1 MGRRTVSN
9 YLIKQGQK
17 WSVKVAIPAELQGV
31 FGKKAFK
38 KSLGTS
44 DKAAAIA
51 RSGPLIAEF
60 KDAIAS
66 ARGNPEQHLDDYL
79 AHTQAHL
86 RTVKGDP
93 DVNPDAIEG
102 MEEETLQ
109 RLLQARGVQHPEQL
123 SGAAEAE
130 AVKVYQVVVGQQTL
144 FNGPLDEYI
153 KSRKVEPKTAAKDR
167 HAVEKFA
174 AKISTVEEVDRQAV
188 RNFVAWLSAED
199 GLKNRTIRDNLST
212 LRVYWKWL
220 VDRAFA
226 PEDRPNPF
234 ADVAPTSGEPEGRR
248 SRGPPALLS

>member
-1 MGRRTVSN
+1 MSN

-93 DVNPDAIEG
+93 DVNPDQNMSQKAWPTAPAG
-102 MEEETLQ
+102 DGT
-109 RLLQARGVQHPEQL
+109 RR
-123 SGAAEAE
+123 
-130 AVKVYQVVVGQQTL
+130 QVC
-144 FNGPLDEYI
+144 LDEG
-153 KSRKVEPKTAAKDR
+153 
-167 HAVEKFA
+167 FA
-174 AKISTVEEVDRQAV
+174 A
-188 RNFVAWLSAED
+188 VA
-199 GLKNRTIRDNLST
+199 GHPR
-212 LRVYWKWL
+212 L
-220 VDRAFA
+220 VAI
-226 PEDRPNPF
+226 
-234 ADVAPTSGEPEGRR
+234 TW
-248 SRGPPALLS
+248 